1 MSNASYNILSDILL
15 IDICDS
21 FSFMIVVDKN
31 NRVYLYDVIS
41 INGVSYPIY
50 TSKPYRNYNLINNR
64 KGFPTDCTAIYA
76 SLIRN
81 LRLSIVKSALAAKG
95 RF

>member
-1 MSNASYNILSDILL
+1 MINKLDQQTRSVINKYLNSLSKKY
-15 IDICDS
+15 
-21 FSFMIVVDKN
+21 FHKT

-81 LRLSIVKSALAAKG
+81 LRLSIVKSVLTTRG